1 MRRTILTRE
10 CLIKPSFRAARSDD
24 PKSSYWIP
32 AYAGITKNELIRSSL
47 TEPTITY
54 PSLTTVNQP
63 DNNLMLETAELS
75 CIRDD
80 RTLFSNLEF
89 RLERGQALVL
99 EGRNGSG
106 KTSLLRI
113 LCGIRLP
120 DAGTVSWGGTDIDKL
135 GPDYHVHTAYVGHRD
150 GIKLDLT
157 PLENLAMARA
167 LGKPNDTTLEA
178 ALDKVDLY
186 GFEDVLTRNLSAG
199 QQRRLAL
206 ARLLVTDTVLWIL
219 DEPFTSLD
227 TDGIKSIEKLL
238 DQHTSNGGMLAVTS
252 HHAVNLANTRIQ
264 RINLSELAA

>member
-1 MRRTILTRE
+1 MSNPYNNPTL
-10 CLIKPSFRAARSDD
+10 AAADL
-24 PKSSYWIP
+24 
-32 AYAGITKNELIRSSL
+32 A
-47 TEPTITY
+47 
-54 PSLTTVNQP
+54 
-63 DNNLMLETAELS
+63 

-80 RTLFSNLEF
+80 RTLFSGLEF
-89 RLERGQALVL
+89 SIGPGEALLL

-120 DAGTVSWGGTDIDKL
+120 DTGRINWGGEDINRL
-135 GPDYHVHTAYVGHRD
+135 GADYHEHTAYVGHRD

-167 LGKPNDTTLEA
+167 LGKPNETTLED
-178 ALDKVDLY
+178 ALEKVDLY

-206 ARLLVTDTVLWIL
+206 ARLLVTDTALWIL

-227 TDGIKSIEKLL
+227 VHGIKVIEELL
-238 DQHTSNGGMLAVTS
+238 DNHPSRGGMLAVTS
-252 HHAVNLANTRIQ
+252 HHAVNLANTRIK
-264 RINLSELAA
+264 RINLSGLAA

>member
-1 MRRTILTRE
+1 MVSQPNNKLT
-10 CLIKPSFRAARSDD
+10 LAAADL
-24 PKSSYWIP
+24 
-32 AYAGITKNELIRSSL
+32 A
-47 TEPTITY
+47 
-54 PSLTTVNQP
+54 
-63 DNNLMLETAELS
+63 

-80 RTLFSNLEF
+80 RTLFSGLAF
-89 RLERGQALVL
+89 RLERGQALIL

-120 DAGTVSWGGTDIDKL
+120 DAGTVTWGETDINKL

-167 LGKPNDTTLEA
+167 LGKPNSTSLEA
-178 ALDKVDLY
+178 ALEKVDLY

-206 ARLLVTDTVLWIL
+206 ARLLVTDTILWIL

-227 TDGIKSIEKLL
+227 VHGIQVIEELL
-238 DQHTSNGGMLAVTS
+238 DQHTSSGGMLAVTS
-252 HHAVNLANTRIQ
+252 HHAVNLANTTIQ
-264 RINLSELAA
+264 RINLSEPAA

>member
-1 MRRTILTRE
+1 VTQT
-10 CLIKPSFRAARSDD
+10 SNNAA
-24 PKSSYWIP
+24 
-32 AYAGITKNELIRSSL
+32 
-47 TEPTITY
+47 
-54 PSLTTVNQP
+54 
-63 DNNLMLETAELS
+63 LEAHALE

-80 RTLFSNLEF
+80 RTLFSNLDF
-89 RLERGQALVL
+89 RVEPGSALVL

-120 DAGTVSWGGTDIDKL
+120 DSGTVTWGGTDIDRL
-135 GPDYHVHTAYVGHRD
+135 GPDYHMHMAYVGHRD

-167 LGKPNDTTLEA
+167 LGMPNEITLEA
-178 ALDKVDLY
+178 ALEQVDLR

-206 ARLLVTDTVLWIL
+206 ARLLVTDTTLWIL

-227 TDGIKSIEKLL
+227 VHGIQVIEELL
-238 DQHTSNGGMLAVTS
+238 DAHTSAGGMIAVTS
-252 HHAVNLANTRIQ
+252 HHAVNLKNTTVQ
-264 RINLSELAA
+264 RINLSA

>member
-1 MRRTILTRE
+1 MTLSNNNTTLEARE
-10 CLIKPSFRAARSDD
+10 LA
-24 PKSSYWIP
+24 
-32 AYAGITKNELIRSSL
+32 
-47 TEPTITY
+47 
-54 PSLTTVNQP
+54 
-63 DNNLMLETAELS
+63 

-80 RTLFSNLEF
+80 RTLFSSLEF

-120 DAGTVSWGGTDIDKL
+120 DAGCINWCGENIDRL
-135 GPDYHVHTAYVGHRD
+135 GADYHEHTAYVGHRD

-167 LGKPNDTTLEA
+167 LGKPNDSTLEE
-178 ALDKVDLY
+178 ALEKVDLY

-227 TDGIKSIEKLL
+227 THGIKTIEHLL
-238 DQHTSNGGMLAVTS
+238 DQHTGKGGMLAVTS
-252 HHAVNLANTRIQ
+252 HHAVNLNNTPTQ
-264 RINLSELAA
+264 TINLSA

>member
-1 MRRTILTRE
+1 MTQNNNNTTLEAHELT
-10 CLIKPSFRAARSDD
+10 
-24 PKSSYWIP
+24 
-32 AYAGITKNELIRSSL
+32 
-47 TEPTITY
+47 
-54 PSLTTVNQP
+54 
-63 DNNLMLETAELS
+63 

-80 RTLFSNLEF
+80 RTLFSNLAFQLQAGE
-89 RLERGQALVL
+89 ALVL

-113 LCGIRLP
+113 LCGIRLA
-120 DAGTVSWGGTDIDKL
+120 DAGYISWCGEEINRL
-135 GPDYHVHTAYVGHRD
+135 GPDYHEHTAYVGHRD

-167 LGKPNDTTLEA
+167 LGKPNDTTLEQ

-206 ARLLVTDTVLWIL
+206 ARLLITDTVLWIL

-227 TDGIKSIEKLL
+227 VHGIQVIEELL
-238 DQHTSNGGMLAVTS
+238 DQHTSRGGMLAVTS
-252 HHAVNLANTRIQ
+252 HHAVNLANTHIK
-264 RINLSELAA
+264 RINLSELST

>member
-1 MRRTILTRE
+1 VNQ
-10 CLIKPSFRAARSDD
+10 SDD
-24 PKSSYWIP
+24 
-32 AYAGITKNELIRSSL
+32 N
-47 TEPTITY
+47 PT
-54 PSLTTVNQP
+54 
-63 DNNLMLETAELS
+63 LEASGLA

-80 RTLFSNLEF
+80 RTLFSDLAF
-89 RLERGQALVL
+89 RIGPGEALLL

-120 DAGTVSWGGTDIDKL
+120 DAGSINWCGTDINRL
-135 GPDYHVHTAYVGHRD
+135 GADYHEHTAYVGHRD

-167 LGKPNDTTLEA
+167 LGKPNDTSLEE
-178 ALDKVDLY
+178 ALAKVDLY

-227 TDGIKSIEKLL
+227 VHGIKVIEELL
-238 DQHTSNGGMLAVTS
+238 DRHTSGGGMLAVTS
-252 HHAVNLANTRIQ
+252 HHAVNLENTRIQ

>member
-1 MRRTILTRE
+1 MTQAPE
-10 CLIKPSFRAARSDD
+10 
-24 PKSSYWIP
+24 
-32 AYAGITKNELIRSSL
+32 
-47 TEPTITY
+47 
-54 PSLTTVNQP
+54 
-63 DNNLMLETAELS
+63 NNLRLEAHALE
-75 CIRDD
+75 CVRDD
-80 RTLFSNLEF
+80 RTLFSNLGF
-89 RLERGQALVL
+89 RLERGQALIL

-120 DAGTVSWGGTDIDKL
+120 DAGTVTWGETDISKL

-167 LGKPNDTTLEA
+167 LGRPSDITLEA
-178 ALDKVDLY
+178 ALEKVDLF

-227 TDGIKSIEKLL
+227 TQGIKIIEELL
-238 DQHTSNGGMLAVTS
+238 DQHTTNGGMLAVTS
-252 HHAVNLANTRIQ
+252 HHAVNLSNTPVQ
-264 RINLSELAA
+264 TINLSA

>member
-1 MRRTILTRE
+1 VTQTRE
-10 CLIKPSFRAARSDD
+10 
-24 PKSSYWIP
+24 
-32 AYAGITKNELIRSSL
+32 
-47 TEPTITY
+47 
-54 PSLTTVNQP
+54 
-63 DNNLMLETAELS
+63 NNIHLEAHALE

-80 RTLFSNLEF
+80 RTLFSNLGF
-89 RLERGQALVL
+89 RLEPGQALIL

-120 DAGTVSWGGTDIDKL
+120 DAGTVTWGETDISKL

-167 LGKPNDTTLEA
+167 LGRPNDIALES
-178 ALDKVDLY
+178 ALERVDLF

-206 ARLLVTDTVLWIL
+206 ARLLVTDTTLWIL

-227 TDGIKSIEKLL
+227 VHGIKVIEELL
-238 DQHTSNGGMLAVTS
+238 ETHTAGGGMLAVTS
-252 HHAVNLANTRIQ
+252 HHAVNLANTSIQ
-264 RINLSELAA
+264 RINLSELSA

>member
-1 MRRTILTRE
+1 MTLSNNNTTLEARE
-10 CLIKPSFRAARSDD
+10 LA
-24 PKSSYWIP
+24 
-32 AYAGITKNELIRSSL
+32 
-47 TEPTITY
+47 
-54 PSLTTVNQP
+54 
-63 DNNLMLETAELS
+63 

-80 RTLFSNLEF
+80 RTLFSSLEF

-120 DAGTVSWGGTDIDKL
+120 DAGCINWCGENIDRL
-135 GPDYHVHTAYVGHRD
+135 GADYHEHTAYVGHRD

-167 LGKPNDTTLEA
+167 LGKPNDSTLEA
-178 ALDKVDLY
+178 ALEKVDLY

-227 TDGIKSIEKLL
+227 THGIKTIEHLL
-238 DQHTSNGGMLAVTS
+238 DQHTGKGGMLAVTS
-252 HHAVNLANTRIQ
+252 HHAVNLNNTPTQ
-264 RINLSELAA
+264 TINLSA

>member
-1 MRRTILTRE
+1 MTQ
-10 CLIKPSFRAARSDD
+10 SNNNAA
-24 PKSSYWIP
+24 
-32 AYAGITKNELIRSSL
+32 
-47 TEPTITY
+47 
-54 PSLTTVNQP
+54 
-63 DNNLMLETAELS
+63 LEAHALE

-89 RLERGQALVL
+89 RVEPGSALVL

-120 DAGTVSWGGTDIDKL
+120 DGGTVTWGDTDIDKL
-135 GPDYHVHTAYVGHRD
+135 GPDYHMHMAYVGHRD
-150 GIKLDLT
+150 GVKLDLT

-167 LGKPNDTTLEA
+167 LGMPNDITLEA
-178 ALDKVDLY
+178 ALDQVDLR

-206 ARLLVTDTVLWIL
+206 ARLLVTNTTLWIL

-227 TDGIKSIEKLL
+227 VHGIQVIEELL
-238 DQHTSNGGMLAVTS
+238 DTHTSAGGMLAVTS
-252 HHAVNLANTRIQ
+252 HHAVNLKNTTVQ
-264 RINLSELAA
+264 RINLSA

>member
-1 MRRTILTRE
+1 VTLSNNNTTLEARE
-10 CLIKPSFRAARSDD
+10 LA
-24 PKSSYWIP
+24 
-32 AYAGITKNELIRSSL
+32 
-47 TEPTITY
+47 
-54 PSLTTVNQP
+54 
-63 DNNLMLETAELS
+63 

-80 RTLFSNLEF
+80 RTLFSSLEF

-120 DAGTVSWGGTDIDKL
+120 DAGCINWCGEDINRL
-135 GPDYHVHTAYVGHRD
+135 GADYHEHTAYVGHRD

-167 LGKPNDTTLEA
+167 LGKPNDSTLED
-178 ALDKVDLY
+178 ALEKVDLY
-186 GFEDVLTRNLSAG
+186 GYEDVLTRNLSAG

-227 TDGIKSIEKLL
+227 THGIKTIEHLL
-238 DQHTSNGGMLAVTS
+238 DLHTGNGGMLAVTS
-252 HHAVNLANTRIQ
+252 HHAVNLNNTPTQ
-264 RINLSELAA
+264 TINLSA